1 MIRAFA
7 AYLATLVAFLALD
20 FIWLGYIAGNFY
32 RSELGPLLL
41 ERPNLIAS
49 ALFYALYA
57 VGIVIFAVSP
67 AWQSQSWT
75 SALSYGAL
83 FGLFAYATYD
93 MTNYATLRGF
103 PLKIALL
110 DMAWGMV
117 VTGISAAFAYAVTSA
132 LRPA

>member
-7 AYLATLVAFLALD
+7 AYIATLTTFLVLD
-20 FIWLGYIAGNFY
+20 FVWLGYIAGNFY

-41 ERPNLIAS
+41 ERPNLLAS

-57 VGIVIFAVSP
+57 IGIVIFAVSP
-67 AWQSQSWT
+67 ALQSQSWT
-75 SALSYGAL
+75 SALLFGAL

-103 PLKIALL
+103 PLTITLL

-117 VTGISAAFAYAVTSA
+117 VTGISATVAYAVTAS

>member
-7 AYLATLVAFLALD
+7 AYIATLTTFLVLD
-20 FIWLGYIAGNFY
+20 FVWLGYIAGNFY

-41 ERPNLIAS
+41 ERPNLLAS

-57 VGIVIFAVSP
+57 IGIVIFAVSP

-75 SALSYGAL
+75 SALLFGAL

-103 PLKIALL
+103 PLTITLL

-117 VTGISAAFAYAVTSA
+117 VTGISATVAYAVTAS

>member
-1 MIRAFA
+1 MIRAVA
-7 AYLATLVAFLALD
+7 AYLATLSAFLALD
-20 FIWLGYIAGNFY
+20 FIWLGYIAGGFY

-57 VGIVIFAVSP
+57 IGIVVFAISP
-67 AWQSQSWT
+67 AWQGQSWLT
-75 SALSYGAL
+75 AFFYGAL

-93 MTNYATLRGF
+93 MTNYATLNGF

-110 DMAWGMV
+110 DMLWGV
-117 VTGISAAFAYAVTSA
+117 AVTATSAAVGYAVTAA